1 MFSVLSIFS
10 LVCLCYFSNRL
21 YVANKKIR
29 QVTLTESML
38 DRGEENSEDSD
49 ASSSYDTDEYE
60 AEYAQLY
67 AKRKLR

>member
-1 MFSVLSIFS
+1 
-10 LVCLCYFSNRL
+10 
-21 YVANKKIR
+21 
-29 QVTLTESML
+29 ML